1 MAPRSVILLLLLSL
15 FSTFTFAKPGWH
27 LIETED
33 EDTVG
38 LSMSQESKPDDM
50 EEDKKGN
57 DMTIRYDKCFCNPST
72 GNCCVDAA
80 GRWTALGKPEKKD
93 LSR

>member
-33 EDTVG
+33 KEGGVG
-38 LSMSQESKPDDM
+38 LPMTQESKPDDM
-50 EEDKKGN
+50 EEDMDEDQDGKKGN
-57 DMTIRYDKCFCNPST
+57 DF
-72 GNCCVDAA
+72 G
-80 GRWTALGKPEKKD
+80 WGK
-93 LSR
+93 